1 MVALM
6 CVRAGV
12 AAALIV
18 AAGHAIAAQPSG
30 TVIAVIQSAEVD
42 SVTGQKVL
50 QPLADI
56 FSGDRINTGR
66 VGEAQIK
73 FRDNTK
79 LVVGPNS
86 SMVIDAFVFN
96 NDDTAR
102 QISINAVRGAFRFIT
117 GNSSKDAYSI
127 TTPTATIGVRGTE
140 FDVSVEP
147 TGVTRVAAFS
157 GVTIQCPRDSI
168 SGPIDRTQCIE
179 TTDPCTVSVIRP
191 NRNIQRLTDTR
202 DRARDLNWYFR
213 YVRDQSMLL
222 DDFQVSL
229 KGCTSAATLPETAPP
244 TVAPS
249 PDAPPP
255 PPPTPPPDR
264 PDKPDKPSDPPDND
278 DPPGGDSF

>member
-18 AAGHAIAAQPSG
+18 AAGYASAAQPSG

-73 FRDNTK
+73 FRDNTR

-96 NDDTAR
+96 DDDTAR

-140 FDVSVEP
+140 FDVSIEP

-157 GVTIQCPRDSI
+157 GVTIQCPRDSTG
-168 SGPIDRTQCIE
+168 SPIDRTQCIE

-202 DRARDLNWYFR
+202 DRDRDLNWYFR

-222 DDFQVSL
+222 DDFRVSL
-229 KGCTSAATLPETAPP
+229 KNCGSSAALPSSGAPP
-244 TVAPS
+244 
-249 PDAPPP
+249 PDGVAPPP
-255 PPPTPPPDR
+255 PSPPMPEPPPAR
-264 PDKPDKPSDPPDND
+264 PEKPSKDPPPPDND
-278 DPPGGDSF
+278 GQ